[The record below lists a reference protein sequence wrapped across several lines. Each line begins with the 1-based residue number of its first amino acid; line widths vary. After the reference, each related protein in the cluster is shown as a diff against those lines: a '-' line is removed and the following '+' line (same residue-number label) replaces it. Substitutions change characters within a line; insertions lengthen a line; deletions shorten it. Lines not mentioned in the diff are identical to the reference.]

1 MHRAFASRYDESLLA
16 TKQDRKL
23 LKKMSTGSGSR
34 RALMVRAQ
42 IFFSSLEFYDYALYF
57 EKLVDLCDESLS
69 SPEIMENAERVD
81 FFTPFRRFT
90 MGQLSAIRET
100 KLDEATI
107 ATNGS
112 IMPAFLLEGERC
124 DSCGKSRWE
133 LGVKELLVCAK
144 CKTTHYCSRE
154 CEKADWKRGGHKH
167 FCRSSEREFK
177 VGDHVLS
184 WGPPGVDCVVPTCLF
199 QIKAPA
205 SHDPDPENP
214 THWVVGRP
222 GRDDATFIMHNHLM
236 KRARPS
242 LWREYG
248 LRQLE
253 TDHS

>member
-154 CEKADWKRGGHKH
+154 CEKADWKRGGHKQ
-167 FCRSSEREFK
+167 FCRSPKCDFK
-177 VGDHVLS
+177 VGDHVNCFDPDGSAAFDLR
-184 WGPPGVDCVVPTCLF
+184 
-199 QIKAPA
+199 IIAPA
-205 SHDPDPENP
+205 PDDPDPESP
-214 THWVVGRP
+214 THWVVG
-222 GRDDATFIMHNHLM
+222 GDDITFIKHKHLI
-236 KRARPS
+236 KPTRPS
-242 LWREYG
+242 LWREAG
-248 LRQLE
+248 LKELATANTVQ
-253 TDHS
+253 